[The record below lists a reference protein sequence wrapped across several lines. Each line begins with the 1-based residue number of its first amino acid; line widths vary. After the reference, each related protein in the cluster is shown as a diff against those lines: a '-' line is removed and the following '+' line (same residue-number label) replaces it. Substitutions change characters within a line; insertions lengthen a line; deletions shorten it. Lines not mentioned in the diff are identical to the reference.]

1 MSCKVLRAAQA
12 DRAQRLQWPGPDS
25 PPAGGPA
32 FSRAPWDRS
41 AGRSPGDEETR
52 VRDAHRAGFAEGE
65 SAARREIEPVVE
77 RLARAI
83 ESLASM
89 RGRLRRLAE
98 EDVVRLAM
106 AIARRILRRELAVD
120 PQAVEGL
127 AQAALQRLQSEETAR
142 VRVHPALAQA
152 LVSALGRV
160 APGQAIEVV
169 ADAGRE
175 AGDVVFETERGNL
188 DASVETQLQEIERG
202 LADRLR
208 R

>member
-1 MSCKVLRAAQA
+1 MRAAQA
-12 DRAQRLQWPGPDS
+12 DRAQRLQWPSPDS
-25 PPAGGPA
+25 PLAGGPA
-32 FSRAPWDRS
+32 FSHAPCDRS
-41 AGRSPGDEETR
+41 AGRSPGDEEAR
-52 VRDAHRAGFAEGE
+52 VRDVHRAGFAEGE
-65 SAARREIEPVVE
+65 SAARREIEPAIE

-89 RGRLRRLAE
+89 RGRLRRQAE

-120 PQAVEGL
+120 PEAVEGL

-142 VRVHPALAQA
+142 VRAHPALVPA
-152 LVSALGRV
+152 LVSALARV

-169 ADAGRE
+169 ADAGRQ